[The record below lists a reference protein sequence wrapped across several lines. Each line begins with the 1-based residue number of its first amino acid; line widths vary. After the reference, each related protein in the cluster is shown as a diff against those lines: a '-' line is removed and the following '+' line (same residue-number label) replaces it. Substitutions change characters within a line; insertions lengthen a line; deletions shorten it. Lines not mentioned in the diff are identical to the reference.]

1 MLFRNCLWEYILKQ
15 GNPIRPSALLFSYCL
30 VSKLH
35 GIAESIW
42 FSQGC
47 LLLSRFD
54 PPLRRL
60 CKKLLNDS
68 LCVFHRCEDPSSATY
83 NPTTYC
89 SAPVNTF
96 SLLIL
101 HCCTLDSTTDIS
113 FSAQC
118 RRIVLLNSWPES
130 CFFWY
135 YSAGSSVALLEAK
148 QSGSQLSHRSTN
160 HSQYTA
166 APTWTT

>member
-15 GNPIRPSALLFSYCL
+15 GNPIQPSALLFSYCL

-96 SLLIL
+96 SLTLTTTYTYTYNPTNIL
-101 HCCTLDSTTDIS
+101 L
-113 FSAQC
+113 
-118 RRIVLLNSWPES
+118 
-130 CFFWY
+130 
-135 YSAGSSVALLEAK
+135 
-148 QSGSQLSHRSTN
+148 STN
-160 HSQYTA
+160 QHFFTAHFTLLHSRLNNRHLIFSPMSANCTFIFLTRIMFFFGIIQGR
-166 APTWTT
+166 